1 MDFLNLGYDVHH
13 SSFVCSMM
21 QEIISEASLDADSC
35 LLSSCV
41 LCVLCGQKLLT
52 AKAAEKTAE
61 AAEKFLQHRDKPVP
75 TMVPRVFHRLHGVT
89 CGLQSNHMQDHTE
102 TLSVGARAPEF
113 LLSAANRE
121 GILSLSGFLNRGTLI
136 LEFLRGTW

>member
-1 MDFLNLGYDVHH
+1 MTSIIPL
-13 SSFVCSMM
+13 SFVWNRLFDDAGNYIGSLTRRRFL
-21 QEIISEASLDADSC
+21 SAVFFASFAFFAVKSF
-35 LLSSCV
+35 
-41 LCVLCGQKLLT
+41 LT
-52 AKAAEKTAE
+52 AKD
-61 AAEKFLQHRDKPVP
+61 AEKFLHHRDKPVP